1 MNVNEQPCVETGAT
15 QCLLKFKEVYGA
27 GNEAAYNG
35 EGINFNLGCV
45 SELGEIYGGAKAA
58 DLNKDAVLTITSG
71 HFKKVFGGNNVSGKL
86 NGKIV
91 VNIDETGCNPVVI
104 DELYGGGNLAA
115 YSVYGYNDDGSVK
128 ESGTRLH
135 EHPQV
140 NIITIGTVFG
150 GGNAAKVV
158 GGTIVNIGTVATA
171 KHVSGS
177 DKTTEYNAGANI
189 VGNVYGGGNQA
200 DVTGKTNVTVGRQ

>member
-15 QCLLKFKEVYGA
+15 QCVLKFKEVYGGGYGTSA
-27 GNEAAYNG
+27 VMVGSPIVNINQIPGLYAARIG
-35 EGINFNLGCV
+35 KAETDPDGDATR
-45 SELGEIYGGAKAA
+45 LGE
-58 DLNKDAVLTITSG
+58 
-71 HFKKVFGGNNVSGKL
+71 
-86 NGKIV
+86 
-91 VNIDETGCNPVVI
+91 
-104 DELYGGGNLAA
+104 
-115 YSVYGYNDDGSVK
+115 
-128 ESGTRLH
+128 
-135 EHPQV
+135 
-140 NIITIGTVFG
+140 IGTVFG

-189 VGNVYGGGNQA
+189 VGNIYGGGNQA